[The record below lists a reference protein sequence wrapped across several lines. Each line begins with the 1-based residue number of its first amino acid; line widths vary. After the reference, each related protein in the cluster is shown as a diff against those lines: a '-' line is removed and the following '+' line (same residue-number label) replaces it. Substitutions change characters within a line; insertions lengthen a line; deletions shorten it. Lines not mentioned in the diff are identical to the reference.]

1 MNRRQSIAPDH
12 ERPLGWG
19 KETEWKTTL
28 PVVRF
33 DQVHQRITMILR
45 VTYKFYIGWVDGVL
59 GEVDGQ
65 RKPSDVGEEFCE
77 LVD

>member
-1 MNRRQSIAPDH
+1 
-12 ERPLGWG
+12 
-19 KETEWKTTL
+19 
-28 PVVRF
+28 
-33 DQVHQRITMILR
+33 MILR